1 MLDARTEINAND
13 QAEYWLEHVKA
24 FGNAAPVMLVGNK
37 SDLTAVNLDM
47 NALRE
52 KYSNIV
58 DFYPVS
64 CTSQES
70 RFTLCYELFCGDL
83 IEQLKTVGTHQVMFT
98 NNQFEVLEQVR
109 QLSRKNAFLDHK
121 KLSRFGSTSF
131 FRTIG

>member
-1 MLDARTEINAND
+1 MIKPSIGWNMF
-13 QAEYWLEHVKA
+13 KA

-52 KYSNIV
+52 KYTNIV

-64 CTSQES
+64 CTSQEP
-70 RFTLCYELFCGDL
+70 RFTRRYQLFCDDL
-83 IEQLKTVGTHQVMFT
+83 VEQLKTVGTHQAMFT

-109 QLSRKNAFLDHK
+109 ELSRKNAFLDHEK
-121 KLSRFGSTSF
+121 FDGLCQQHE
-131 FRTIG
+131 IGKVGLDQL